1 MAQPNPPSPSFKRV
15 HRVSPVQSR
24 FWFAEQYMSDPT
36 QANMAVAYRT
46 TGDFDIQRFECA
58 LKQVLPR
65 HETLQTAIFMDPSTR
80 ELLQGV
86 RVEPAPS
93 FEYIE
98 EDLVGGLY
106 TREME
111 KAKEIVWRMDQ
122 GDAFRVT
129 VFPNKHAQSGAEEG
143 GREYLILFYFHHL
156 VIDGYS
162 WSIFLKELSLAY
174 QQKQLAA
181 VPPPYTDYADAQYR
195 AIESG
200 DLDRQFE
207 YWRENLMP
215 LPEPSSLLP
224 FSRVKERVASKDFGS
239 HAITMKISAACTERV
254 KVLSRTLRSS
264 PFHFHLSVIQVLLC
278 RLLGTE
284 EICIGA
290 TDAGRSDHRF
300 ARTLGFFVNTLPLR
314 LRLDKGDTFT
324 DVFRRTAS
332 TAIAALSNSAIPFGM
347 LIDRLKVPLNSTHT
361 PLFQIMVNYRMGET
375 LSLPLG
381 KTASL
386 QYVDA
391 VQARLPYDMS
401 INFTP
406 SETGPWLLE
415 IESRNYLYT
424 RQSVQMFSEMYSHL
438 LESVCEDQSLAVN
451 QYALF
456 PKPVIDATLRLGEGG
471 IVDYRWPE
479 TLVER
484 IDDIT
489 RDHAQAVAVTDDT
502 GSHTYTELAARVNAI
517 ASALV
522 DSGVGTG
529 SRIAV
534 FCEPSIE
541 AIAAM
546 LAVLRVG
553 AVYVPVD
560 VSFVAARQAAM
571 IEDCQPSVILCQT
584 TTVQRVNQFRSQET
598 LVLHVDDFEA
608 DDSLAPTPIRGTSS
622 SLAMI
627 LYSSGSTGKPK
638 GIMLQQGLFTNW
650 ITSQG
655 AVTFSS
661 RPETVLQQ
669 SSPGFDMGVAQ
680 VFLALCFGGSLV
692 IVPQQMRFDPIAISR
707 LMVAECVTMTLGTP
721 AEHTMLLR
729 YGADFLTLLRSWRYA
744 IIGGELVTDHLVREF
759 QARLGARFS
768 PEITIVYGPTEAGG
782 VSLCSVAPVSGGKEP
797 ATTMVVGNVG
807 RALPNTALYIVDEH
821 LNLLG
826 PGFPGEVCIGG
837 AVVAL
842 GYLDAIMAKEK
853 FLANPFASDEYRARG
868 WTKLYKTGDQ
878 GRLLEDG
885 SLVFIARMTGE
896 TVIKLHGIRVDLEE
910 VSHAILAAV
919 PDLIS
924 HAVASPRGEGESRLL
939 IAHVVLAP
947 GKAVT
952 QGQLQNIVAE
962 LPLSQSTRP
971 SILIPVDTIPT
982 TSNGKVDRKALA
994 MLPLPEIKS
1003 PAGPGTDQSF
1013 TLAEAELK
1021 VLWEQVLQG
1030 SSVPGLA
1037 IQPRSDFFA
1046 VGGTSV
1052 LLAKLQ
1058 GLIRQSMTITIPLAE
1073 LFKESTLG
1081 KMSRMLSSKRA
1092 QVTDDTINWDEETKV
1107 PEHFLKYQPQGY
1119 CLDEHPRTAGT
1130 AGTIHKV
1137 LLTGSASFMGKA
1149 ILHSL
1154 LSNPSITTVHCIAVE
1169 PEQISSLPPSDRIT
1183 VHPGLL
1189 IDSSLG
1195 LSQDTLN
1202 HLSTTIDLIIHAG
1215 TFGNCMNR
1223 YASSRAPNFHSTIFL
1238 AELALR
1244 AHVPMHYISSNRLTL
1259 LSGATSYPSIS
1270 VSEYKPPTD
1279 GSDGLIASKWA
1290 SEVFL
1295 ERVAKKTM
1303 LNVCIHR
1310 PCYIIGEEAPNTD
1323 SMNCIVR
1330 FSRELGAFPAQ
1341 EGMCGYLDFKEV
1353 KEVAAEIIREA
1364 LKVNSGLRSLSKD
1377 GKGQGA
1383 LRIKHYS
1390 SGVKVPLGE
1399 LGERLSQ
1406 LYGGSYE
1413 KISTQEW
1420 LERAGRVGMDP
1431 LVRVF
1436 MEAVIETGEK
1446 RSFPYLETGDA

>member
-1 MAQPNPPSPSFKRV
+1 MAQPNPPSSKFKRV

-36 QANMAVAYRT
+36 QSNMAVTYRT
-46 TGDFDIQRFECA
+46 TGDFDVQRFEYA
-58 LKQVLPR
+58 LKDVLPR
-65 HETLQTAIFMDPSTR
+65 HETLQTAIFMDPTMR

-86 RVEPAPS
+86 CIEPTPS
-93 FEYIE
+93 FEYVG
-98 EDLVGGLY
+98 EDVDGTLY
-106 TREME
+106 TRELK
-111 KAKEIVWRMDQ
+111 KAKEIVWKIDQ
-122 GDAFRVT
+122 GDVFRT
-129 VFPNKHAQSGAEEG
+129 SVFLKKNTQSGRKEG
-143 GREYLILFYFHHL
+143 EREYLILFYFHHL

-162 WSIFLKELSLAY
+162 WSLFLKELSLAY
-174 QQKQLAA
+174 QHKPLAA
-181 VPPPYTDYADAQYR
+181 IPPPYTDYTDAQYR

-207 YWRENLMP
+207 YWRENLTP

-224 FSRVKERVASKDFGS
+224 FSRVKERVASNDCET
-239 HAITMKISAACTERV
+239 HTITTKLSVACTERV
-254 KVLSRTLRSS
+254 KILSRTLRSS
-264 PFHFHLSVIQVLLC
+264 PFHFHLSVLQILLC
-278 RLLGTE
+278 RLLRTE
-284 EICIGA
+284 EVCLGV

-300 ARTLGFFVNTLPLR
+300 ASTLGFFVNTLPLR
-314 LRLDKGDTFT
+314 LRVDNGDTFT

-347 LIDRLKVPLNSTHT
+347 LTEKLNVPLSPTHT

-381 KTASL
+381 ETTSL
-386 QYVDA
+386 EYVEA
-391 VQARLPYDMS
+391 VQSRVPYDMS
-401 INFTP
+401 ISFTP
-406 SETGPWLLE
+406 TATGPWLLE
-415 IESRNYLYT
+415 IDSRNYLYP
-424 RQSVQMFSEMYSHL
+424 RQGVQMLSEMYAHL
-438 LESVCEDQSLAVN
+438 LESVCEDQSLTLDR
-451 QYALF
+451 YSLF
-456 PKPVIDATLRLGEGG
+456 PQPIIETTLRLGEGE
-471 IVDYRWPE
+471 IVDYQWPE

-484 IDDIT
+484 IDNVT
-489 RDHAQAVAVTDDT
+489 RSHALAVAVTDDT
-502 GSHTYTELAARVNAI
+502 GPHTYAEVASRVNAI

-522 DSGVGTG
+522 DSGVGIG
-529 SRIAV
+529 SRIVV

-546 LAVLRVG
+546 LAVLRIG

-560 VSFVAARQAAM
+560 FGFVEARQASI

-584 TTVQRVNQFRSQET
+584 KTAQRVNRFRSQKT
-598 LVLHVDDFEA
+598 LILQVDDIQA

-622 SLAMI
+622 SLAII

-650 ITSQG
+650 IASQG
-655 AVTFSS
+655 NQTFSS

-669 SSPGFDMGVAQ
+669 SSPGFDLGVAQ
-680 VFLALCFGGSLV
+680 VLLALCFGGNLV

-707 LMVAECVTMTLGTP
+707 LMVAKRVTMTLGTP

-729 YGADFLTLLRSWRYA
+729 YGADFLTLLESWKYA
-744 IIGGELVTDHLVREF
+744 FIGGELVTDHLVKEF
-759 QARLGARFS
+759 ETRLGVQFS
-768 PEITIVYGPTEAGG
+768 PKITIVYGPTEAGV
-782 VSLCSVAPVSGGKEP
+782 VSLCSVPSVSGGQETK
-797 ATTMVVGNVG
+797 TTTVVGNVG

-826 PGFPGEVCIGG
+826 PGFRGEVCIGG

-842 GYLDAIMAKEK
+842 GYLDVPMTKDK
-853 FLANPFASDEYRARG
+853 FLDNPFASDEYRARG

-885 SLVFIARMTGE
+885 SLVFIARMAGE
-896 TVIKLHGIRVDLEE
+896 TVIKLRGIRVDLEE

-919 PDLIS
+919 PGLFS
-924 HAVASPRGEGESRLL
+924 HAVVSPRGEGESRFLV
-939 IAHVVLAP
+939 AHVVLAP
-947 GKAVT
+947 GKSVT
-952 QGQLQNIVAE
+952 EGQLQSIVAE
-962 LPLSQSTRP
+962 LPLSQSVRP
-971 SILIPVDTIPT
+971 SILIPFDTIPT
-982 TSNGKVDRKALA
+982 TPNGKVDRNLLA
-994 MLPLPEIKS
+994 TLPLPETEYT
-1003 PAGPGTDQSF
+1003 AGPVSDQSF

-1021 VLWEQVLQG
+1021 VLWEEVLQA
-1030 SSVPGLA
+1030 SSVPGMA
-1037 IQPRSDFFA
+1037 IQPMSDFFS

-1058 GLIRQSMTITIPLAE
+1058 GLIRRSMTVTVPIAQ

-1081 KMSRMLSSKRA
+1081 KMARMLSSARA
-1092 QVTDDTINWDEETKV
+1092 QVTDDTINWDEETEV
-1107 PEHFLKYQPQGY
+1107 PKHFLKYQSQSY
-1119 CLDEHPRTAGT
+1119 CHEEHPRTAN
-1130 AGTIHKV
+1130 TIHEV
-1137 LLTGSASFMGKA
+1137 LLTGSTSFIGKA

-1154 LSNPSITTVHCIAVE
+1154 LSNPNITTVHCIAVE

-1183 VHPGLL
+1183 IHQGLL
-1189 IDSSLG
+1189 MNSSLG
-1195 LSQDTLN
+1195 LSQDTIK
-1202 HLSTTIDLIIHAG
+1202 HLSTTIDLVIHAG
-1215 TFGNCMNR
+1215 MFGNCMNR
-1223 YASSRAPNFHSTIFL
+1223 YASMRAPNFHSTVFL
-1238 AELALR
+1238 AELALQ
-1244 AHVPMHYISSNRLTL
+1244 AQAPMHYISSNRLTL
-1259 LSGATSYPSIS
+1259 LSGATTYPPIS

-1295 ERVAKKTM
+1295 ESVAKKTV
-1303 LNVCIHR
+1303 LDVCIHR
-1310 PCYIIGEEAPNTD
+1310 PCYIIGEEAPSTD

-1353 KEVAAEIIREA
+1353 KEVAAEIIGEA
-1364 LKVNSGLRSLSKD
+1364 FKVESGPRCLSKH

-1399 LGERLSQ
+1399 LGARLSQ

-1420 LERAGRVGMDP
+1420 LEKAARVGMEP
-1431 LVRVF
+1431 LVRVY

>member
-1 MAQPNPPSPSFKRV
+1 MAQPNPLSISFKRV

-36 QANMAVAYRT
+36 QSNMAVAYRT
-46 TGDFDIQRFECA
+46 TGDFDVRRFKRA
-58 LKQVLPR
+58 LEEVLSR
-65 HETLQTAIFMDPSTR
+65 HETLQTAIFMDHNTR

-86 RVEPAPS
+86 RVEPAP
-93 FEYIE
+93 FFQYIE
-98 EDLVGGLY
+98 EDIDGAVY

-111 KAKEIVWRMDQ
+111 KAKDIVWRIDE

-129 VFPNKHAQSGAEEG
+129 LVYFSQGVEPGLPAETAG
-143 GREYLILFYFHHL
+143 
-156 VIDGYS
+156 
-162 WSIFLKELSLAY
+162 
-174 QQKQLAA
+174 A
-181 VPPPYTDYADAQYR
+181 VPPRYTDYADAQYQ

-200 DLDRQFE
+200 NLDRQLK

-224 FSRVKERVASKDFGS
+224 FSRVKERVASKDFGR
-239 HAITMKISAACTERV
+239 HTTTTEISAACAERV
-254 KVLSRTLRSS
+254 KALSRTLRGS
-264 PFHFHLSVIQVLLC
+264 PFHFHLSVIQIILC
-278 RLLGTE
+278 RLLETE
-284 EICIGA
+284 EICIGT

-314 LRLDKGDTFT
+314 LRLAKGDTFT

-332 TAIAALSNSAIPFGM
+332 TAVAALSNSAIPFGM
-347 LIDRLKVPLNSTHT
+347 LTDRLNVPLSSTHT

-386 QYVDA
+386 RYVDA
-391 VQARLPYDMS
+391 VQARVPYDMS

-406 SETGPWLLE
+406 SASGPWLLE
-415 IESRNYLYT
+415 IDSRNYLYT
-424 RQSVQMFSEMYSHL
+424 RQSMQMFSEMYAYL
-438 LESVCEDQSLAVN
+438 LESVCEDQSLTVDR
-451 QYALF
+451 YALF
-456 PKPVIDATLRLGEGG
+456 PKPVIDATIRLGEGE
-471 IVDYRWPE
+471 IVDYEWPE
-479 TLVER
+479 TLAER

-489 RDHAQAVAVTDDT
+489 RDHAQAVAVTDAA
-502 GSHTYTELAARVNAI
+502 GPHTYAELAARVNAI

-522 DSGVGTG
+522 DSGVRAG
-529 SRIAV
+529 SRIVV

-584 TTVQRVNQFRSQET
+584 MTVQRANKFRSQET
-598 LVLHVDDFEA
+598 LVLHVDDLQA

-622 SLAMI
+622 SLAII

-650 ITSQG
+650 IASQG
-655 AVTFSS
+655 RMTFSS

-669 SSPGFDMGVAQ
+669 SSPGFDLGVAQ
-680 VFLALCFGGSLV
+680 VLLALCFGGNLV

-707 LMVAECVTMTLGTP
+707 LMVAERVTMTLGTP
-721 AEHTMLLR
+721 SEHTMLLR
-729 YGADFLTLLRSWRYA
+729 YGSDYLTLLRSWRYA

-768 PEITIVYGPTEAGG
+768 PEITIVYGPTEAGV
-782 VSLCSVAPVSGGKEP
+782 VSMCSAGPVLGGKGP
-797 ATTMVVGNVG
+797 TTTTVVGNVG

-837 AVVAL
+837 AVVGM
-842 GYLDAIMAKEK
+842 GYLDAPMAKEK
-853 FLANPFASDEYRARG
+853 FIANPFASDEHRARG

-885 SLVFIARMTGE
+885 SLVFIARMAGE
-896 TVIKLHGIRVDLEE
+896 TVIKLRGIRVDLEE
-910 VSHAILAAV
+910 
-919 PDLIS
+919 
-924 HAVASPRGEGESRLL
+924 REGESRFLV
-939 IAHVVLAP
+939 AHVVLAP

-952 QGQLQNIVAE
+952 EGQLQNILAE
-962 LPLSQSTRP
+962 LPLPQSIRP

-982 TSNGKVDRKALA
+982 TPNGKVDRKALA

-1003 PAGPGTDQSF
+1003 SAGPETDQSF

-1021 VLWEQVLQG
+1021 ILWEQVLQG
-1030 SSVPGLA
+1030 SSLPGMV
-1037 IQPRSDFFA
+1037 IQPKSDFFS

-1081 KMSRMLSSKRA
+1081 KMARMLSSKRA

-1107 PEHFLKYQPQGY
+1107 PEHFLEYRSRDHCQ
-1119 CLDEHPRTAGT
+1119 DEHHPRT

-1137 LLTGSASFMGKA
+1137 LLTGSTSFIGKA
-1149 ILHSL
+1149 ILQSL

-1183 VHPGLL
+1183 THPGQLM
-1189 IDSSLG
+1189 DSFLG

-1202 HLSTTIDLIIHAG
+1202 NLSTSIDLIIHAG

-1223 YASSRAPNFHSTIFL
+1223 YASMRTPNFHSTIFL

-1244 AHVPMHYISSNRLTL
+1244 AHVPMHYISSNRVTL
-1259 LSGATSYPSIS
+1259 LSGATIYPPIS

-1295 ERVAKKTM
+1295 ERVAKQTR

-1310 PCYIIGEEAPNTD
+1310 PCYIVGEEAPSTD

-1330 FSRELGAFPAQ
+1330 FSKELGAFPAQ
-1341 EGMCGYLDFKEV
+1341 EGMCGYLDFREV
-1353 KEVAAEIIREA
+1353 KEVAAEIIQDA
-1364 LKVNSGLRSLSKD
+1364 LKVHSGPRSLSKD
-1377 GKGQGA
+1377 GKELGA
-1383 LRIKHYS
+1383 VRIMHYS

-1399 LGERLSQ
+1399 LGVRLSQ

-1420 LERAGRVGMDP
+1420 LERAGRIGMEP
-1431 LVRVF
+1431 LVRIY
-1436 MEAVIETGEK
+1436 MEAVIEMGQK
-1446 RSFPYLETGDA
+1446 RSFPYLETHECVSVANGAGH

>member
-1 MAQPNPPSPSFKRV
+1 
-15 HRVSPVQSR
+15 
-24 FWFAEQYMSDPT
+24 MSDPT
-36 QANMAVAYRT
+36 QSNMAMVYRT
-46 TGDFDIQRFECA
+46 TGDFHVQRFEYA
-58 LKQVLPR
+58 LKEVLSR

-86 RVEPAPS
+86 RVEPAPY
-93 FEYIE
+93 FKYIE
-98 EDLVGGLY
+98 EDVDGGLY

-122 GDAFRVT
+122 GDAFRVR
-129 VFPNKHAQSGAEEG
+129 VFPNKHAQSGGEEG

-156 VIDGYS
+156 VIDGWS

-174 QQKQLAA
+174 QQKPLGP
-181 VPPPYTDYADAQYR
+181 VPPLYTDYADAQYR

-207 YWRENLMP
+207 YWRENLTP
-215 LPEPSSLLP
+215 LPEPSPLLP
-224 FSRVKERVASKDFGS
+224 FSKVKERVTSKDFTR
-239 HAITMKISAACTERV
+239 HTTTMKISAACTERV

-284 EICIGA
+284 DICIGA

-314 LRLDKGDTFT
+314 LRLGKGDTFT

-332 TAIAALSNSAIPFGM
+332 TAIAALSNSAIPLGM
-347 LIDRLKVPLNSTHT
+347 LTDRLNVPLSSTHT

-381 KTASL
+381 ETASL
-386 QYVDA
+386 QYVDS
-391 VQARLPYDMS
+391 VQARVPYDMS

-415 IESRNYLYT
+415 IDSRNYLYT
-424 RQSVQMFSEMYSHL
+424 PQSVQLFSEMYAHL
-438 LESVCEDQSLAVN
+438 LEIVCEDHSLAVD
-451 QYALF
+451 QYSLF
-456 PKPVIDATLRLGEGG
+456 PKPVIDAALHLGEGE
-471 IVDYRWPE
+471 IVDYRWPK

-489 RDHAQAVAVTDDT
+489 RDHAQDIAVTDAT
-502 GSHTYTELAARVNAI
+502 GPHTYTELAARVNAI

-529 SRIAV
+529 WRIVV

-571 IEDCQPSVILCQT
+571 IEDCRPSVILCQT
-584 TTVQRVNQFRSQET
+584 TTAQRVNQFRSLET
-598 LVLHVDDFEA
+598 LVLHVDNLQA
-608 DDSLAPTPIRGTSS
+608 DDSLAPTPIRGNSS
-622 SLAMI
+622 SLAII

-638 GIMLQQGLFTNW
+638 GIMLQQGLFINW
-650 ITSQG
+650 IASHG
-655 AVTFSS
+655 GLTFSS

-669 SSPGFDMGVAQ
+669 SSPGFDLGVAQ

-692 IVPQQMRFDPIAISR
+692 IVPQDMRFDPIAISR
-707 LMVAECVTMTLGTP
+707 LIVTERVTMTLGTP

-729 YGADFLTLLRSWRYA
+729 YGAEFLTLLRSWRYA
-744 IIGGELVTDHLVREF
+744 LIGGELVTDHLVREF

-768 PEITIVYGPTEAGG
+768 PEITIVYGPTEAG
-782 VSLCSVAPVSGGKEP
+782 VVAMRSVAPVSGGKEP
-797 ATTMVVGNVG
+797 TTTTVVGNVG

-837 AVVAL
+837 GVVGL
-842 GYLDAIMAKEK
+842 GYLDALMAKEK
-853 FLANPFASDEYRARG
+853 FLVNPFASDEYRARG

-885 SLVFIARMTGE
+885 SLVFIARMAGE
-896 TVIKLHGIRVDLEE
+896 TVIKLRGIRVDLEE
-910 VSHAILAAV
+910 VSRAILAAV
-919 PDLIS
+919 PDMIS
-924 HAVASPRGEGESRLL
+924 HAVASPRGEGESRFL

-947 GKAVT
+947 GKNVT
-952 QGQLQNIVAE
+952 EDQLQDIVAK
-962 LPLSQSTRP
+962 LPLSQSIRP
-971 SILIPVDTIPT
+971 SFLIPVDTIPT
-982 TSNGKVDRKALA
+982 TPNGKVDRKALA
-994 MLPLPEIKS
+994 ILPLPEIKS
-1003 PAGPGTDQSF
+1003 PAGPETNQSF

-1021 VLWEQVLQG
+1021 VLWEEVLQG
-1030 SSVPGLA
+1030 SSVPGMA
-1037 IQPRSDFFA
+1037 IQPRSDFFS

-1058 GLIRQSMTITIPLAE
+1058 GLIRQSMTITVPLAE
-1073 LFKESTLG
+1073 LFKQSTLG
-1081 KMSRMLSSKRA
+1081 KMARMLTSKRA
-1092 QVTDDTINWDEETKV
+1092 QVTDDTIDWDEETKV
-1107 PEHFLKYQPQGY
+1107 PKHFLKYQSQIY
-1119 CLDEHPRTAGT
+1119 CLDEHPSTE
-1130 AGTIHKV
+1130 GTIHKV
-1137 LLTGSASFMGKA
+1137 LLTGSTSFIGKA
-1149 ILHSL
+1149 ILRSL
-1154 LSNPSITTVHCIAVE
+1154 LSNSNITTVHCIAIE
-1169 PEQISSLPPSDRIT
+1169 PEQISSLPLSDRIT
-1183 VHPGLL
+1183 IHPGMLM
-1189 IDSSLG
+1189 DSFLG
-1195 LSQDTLN
+1195 LSQDTIN
-1202 HLSTTIDLIIHAG
+1202 HLSTSIDLIIHAG
-1215 TFGNCMNR
+1215 MFGNCMNR
-1223 YASSRAPNFHSTIFL
+1223 YASMRTPNFHSTVFL

-1244 AHVPMHYISSNRLTL
+1244 AQVPMHYISSNRLTL
-1259 LSGATSYPSIS
+1259 LSGSTIYPPIS

-1295 ERVAKKTM
+1295 ERVAKKVR

-1310 PCYIIGEEAPNTD
+1310 PCYIIGEEAPSTD

-1353 KEVAAEIIREA
+1353 KEVAAGIIQEA
-1364 LKVNSGLRSLSKD
+1364 LEVNSGPRSLSKD
-1377 GKGQGA
+1377 GKGQGT

-1390 SGVKVPLGE
+1390 SGVKVPLGD

-1420 LERAGRVGMDP
+1420 LERAGRIGMEP
-1431 LVRVF
+1431 LVRVY

-1446 RSFPYLETGDA
+1446 RSFPFLETGDA

>member
-1 MAQPNPPSPSFKRV
+1 
-15 HRVSPVQSR
+15 
-24 FWFAEQYMSDPT
+24 
-36 QANMAVAYRT
+36 MAVAYRT
-46 TGDFDIQRFECA
+46 TGDFDVRRFKRA
-58 LKQVLPR
+58 LEEVLSR
-65 HETLQTAIFMDPSTR
+65 HETLQTAIFMDHNTR

-86 RVEPAPS
+86 RVEPAP
-93 FEYIE
+93 FFKYVE
-98 EDLVGGLY
+98 EDVDEALY

-111 KAKEIVWRMDQ
+111 KAKEIVWRIDE
-122 GDAFRVT
+122 GDVFRVT
-129 VFPNKHAQSGAEEG
+129 VFANKHAQSGGEEG
-143 GREYLILFYFHHL
+143 GTEYMILFYFHHL
-156 VIDGYS
+156 AIDGYS
-162 WSIFLKELSLAY
+162 WSIFLRELSLAY
-174 QQKQLAA
+174 QQKPLGA
-181 VPPPYTDYADAQYR
+181 VPPRYTDYADAQYQ

-200 DLDRQFE
+200 NLDRQLE
-207 YWRENLMP
+207 YWRENLVP

-224 FSRVKERVASKDFGS
+224 FSRVKERVASKDFGR
-239 HAITMKISAACTERV
+239 HTTTTEISAACAERV
-254 KVLSRTLRSS
+254 KALSRTLRGS
-264 PFHFHLSVIQVLLC
+264 PFHFHLSVIQILLC

-284 EICIGA
+284 EICIGT
-290 TDAGRSDHRF
+290 TDAGRSNHRF
-300 ARTLGFFVNTLPLR
+300 AGTLGFFVNTLPLR
-314 LRLDKGDTFT
+314 LRLAKGDTFT
-324 DVFRRTAS
+324 DVFRRTTS
-332 TAIAALSNSAIPFGM
+332 TAVAALSNSAIPFGM
-347 LIDRLKVPLNSTHT
+347 LTDRLNVPLSSTHT

-386 QYVDA
+386 RYVDA
-391 VQARLPYDMS
+391 VHARVPYDMS

-406 SETGPWLLE
+406 SASGPWLLE
-415 IESRNYLYT
+415 IDSRNYLYT
-424 RQSVQMFSEMYSHL
+424 QQSMQMFSEMYAYL
-438 LESVCEDQSLAVN
+438 LESVCEDQSLAIDR
-451 QYALF
+451 YALF
-456 PKPVIDATLRLGEGG
+456 PKPVIDAAIRLGEGE
-471 IVDYRWPE
+471 IVDYEWPE
-479 TLVER
+479 TLAER

-489 RDHAQAVAVTDDT
+489 RDHAQAVAVTDAA
-502 GSHTYTELAARVNAI
+502 GPHTYAELAARVNAI

-522 DSGVGTG
+522 DSGVRAG
-529 SRIAV
+529 SRIVV

-584 TTVQRVNQFRSQET
+584 MTVQRANKFRSQET
-598 LVLHVDDFEA
+598 LVLHVDDLRA
-608 DDSLAPTPIRGTSS
+608 DDSLGPTPIRGTSS
-622 SLAMI
+622 SLAII

-650 ITSQG
+650 IASQG
-655 AVTFSS
+655 RMTFSS

-669 SSPGFDMGVAQ
+669 SSPGFDLGVAQ
-680 VFLALCFGGSLV
+680 VFLALCFGGNLV

-707 LMVAECVTMTLGTP
+707 LIVAERVTMTLGTP
-721 AEHTMLLR
+721 SEYTMLLR
-729 YGADFLTLLRSWRYA
+729 YGSDYLTLLRSWRYA

-768 PEITIVYGPTEAGG
+768 PEITIVYGPTEAGV
-782 VSLCSVAPVSGGKEP
+782 VSMCSAGPVLGGKEP
-797 ATTMVVGNVG
+797 TTTAVVGNVG
-807 RALPNTALYIVDEH
+807 RALPNTTLYIVDEH

-826 PGFPGEVCIGG
+826 PGLPGEVCIGG
-837 AVVAL
+837 AVVGM
-842 GYLDAIMAKEK
+842 GYLDATMAKER
-853 FLANPFASDEYRARG
+853 FLDNPFASDEHRARG

-885 SLVFIARMTGE
+885 SLVFIARMAGE
-896 TVIKLHGIRVDLEE
+896 TVIKLRGIRVDLEE
-910 VSHAILAAV
+910 VSHAILATV

-924 HAVASPRGEGESRLL
+924 HVVVSPRGEGESRFLV
-939 IAHVVLAP
+939 AHVVLAP
-947 GKAVT
+947 GKALT
-952 QGQLQNIVAE
+952 EGQVQNIVSE
-962 LPLSQSTRP
+962 LPLPQSIRP

-982 TSNGKVDRKALA
+982 TPNGKVDRKALA

-1003 PAGPGTDQSF
+1003 SAGPETDQSF

-1021 VLWEQVLQG
+1021 ILWEQVLQG
-1030 SSVPGLA
+1030 SSLPGMV
-1037 IQPRSDFFA
+1037 IQPKSDFFS

-1058 GLIRQSMTITIPLAE
+1058 GLIRQSTTIAIPLAE
-1073 LFKESTLG
+1073 LFKESTLE
-1081 KMSRMLSSKRA
+1081 KMARMLSSKRA

-1107 PEHFLKYQPQGY
+1107 PEHFLEYRSGDY
-1119 CLDEHPRTAGT
+1119 CQDEHPRT

-1137 LLTGSASFMGKA
+1137 LLTGSTSFIGKA

-1183 VHPGLL
+1183 THPGQLM
-1189 IDSSLG
+1189 DSFLG

-1202 HLSTTIDLIIHAG
+1202 NLSTSIDLIIHAG

-1223 YASSRAPNFHSTIFL
+1223 YASMRTPNFHSTIFL

-1244 AHVPMHYISSNRLTL
+1244 AHVPMHYISSNRVTL
-1259 LSGATSYPSIS
+1259 LSGATIYPPIS

-1295 ERVAKKTM
+1295 ERVAKQTK

-1310 PCYIIGEEAPNTD
+1310 PCYIVGEEAPSTD

-1330 FSRELGAFPAQ
+1330 LSKELGAFPAQ
-1341 EGMCGYLDFKEV
+1341 EGMCGYLDFREV
-1353 KEVAAEIIREA
+1353 KEVAAEIIQDA
-1364 LKVNSGLRSLSKD
+1364 LKVHSGPRSLSKD
-1377 GKGQGA
+1377 GKEQGA
-1383 LRIKHYS
+1383 FRIMHYS

-1399 LGERLSQ
+1399 LGLRLSQ

-1420 LERAGRVGMDP
+1420 LERAGRIGMEP
-1431 LVRVF
+1431 LVRTY
-1436 MEAVIETGEK
+1436 MEAVIEMGQK
-1446 RSFPYLETGDA
+1446 RSFPYLETHECVGVTNGAGH